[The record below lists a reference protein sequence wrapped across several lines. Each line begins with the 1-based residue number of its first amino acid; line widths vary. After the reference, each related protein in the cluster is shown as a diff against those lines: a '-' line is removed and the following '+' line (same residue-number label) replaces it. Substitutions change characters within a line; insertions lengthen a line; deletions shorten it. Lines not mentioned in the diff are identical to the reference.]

1 MEKAMIWNLI
11 ARVVSRN
18 PIADWLIRQAQNTPY
33 VHIDGYM
40 NRWWLFNGYR
50 RGLDGQMH
58 KPFEWLPSVR
68 VHHILRKDFDR
79 VPHDHPWDAR
89 TIILKGWYKEVRLF
103 KFPTFTGLQKGAD
116 GSLASSFRIRE
127 EGLLYSRKVGD
138 TATLKFNEYHTVTEV
153 SPGGVWTLFFTWK
166 YQGGWGFWVDGKKV
180 PYREYLEKK
189 L

>member
-1 MEKAMIWNLI
+1 MIWNAI
-11 ARVVSRN
+11 AWLVSRE
-18 PIADWLIRQAQNTPY
+18 PIANWLIQRSQKTPY

-40 NRWWLFNGYR
+40 NRYWLFNGYTK
-50 RGLDGQMH
+50 DAEGQMH

-89 TIILKGWYKEVRLF
+89 TIILKGWYSELRC
-103 KFPTFTGLQKGAD
+103 LQPDQTIA
-116 GSLASSFRIRE
+116 LTRWR
-127 EGLLYSRKVGD
+127 YPGD
-138 TATLKFNEYHTVTEV
+138 TAALKFNEYHTVTGV
-153 SPGGVWTLFFTWK
+153 SPGGVWTLFLTWK
-166 YQGGWGFWVDGKKV
+166 YQGTWGFWVDGKKV

>member
-1 MEKAMIWNLI
+1 MIWNAI
-11 ARVVSRN
+11 AWLVSRK
-18 PIADWLIRQAQNTPY
+18 PIAEWLIQRAQRTPY

-50 RGLDGQMH
+50 KGLDGQMH
-58 KPFEWLPSVR
+58 KTFEWLPSVR
-68 VHHILRKDFDR
+68 VHHILRKDNDY

-89 TIILKGWYKEVRLF
+89 TIILKGYYGEHRKQQNQPE
-103 KFPTFTGLQKGAD
+103 GAPECKYF
-116 GSLASSFRIRE
+116 FRDR
-127 EGLLYSRKVGD
+127 GD
-138 TATLKFNEYHTVTEV
+138 TATLKFNEYHTVAEV
-153 SPGGVWTLFFTWK
+153 SPGGVWTLFLTWK

>member
-1 MEKAMIWNLI
+1 MIWNAI
-11 ARVVSRN
+11 AWLVSRE
-18 PIADWLIRQAQNTPY
+18 PIANWLIQRSQKTPY

-40 NRWWLFNGYR
+40 NRYWLFNGYTK
-50 RGLDGQMH
+50 DAEGQMH

-89 TIILKGWYKEVRLF
+89 TIILKGWYDEQRRNTDPDP
-103 KFPTFTGLQKGAD
+103 FPGTYLWHF
-116 GSLASSFRIRE
+116 FRRE
-127 EGLLYSRKVGD
+127 RGD
-138 TATLKFNEYHTVTEV
+138 TATLKFNEYHTVMEV
-153 SPGGVWTLFFTWK
+153 SRGGVWTLFLTWK
-166 YQGGWGFWVDGKKV
+166 YQGTWGFWVDGKKV

>member
-1 MEKAMIWNLI
+1 MIWNLI
-11 ARVVSRN
+11 AWVASRQ
-18 PIADWLIRQAQNTPY
+18 PIADWLIRRAKKTPY

-40 NRWWLFNGYR
+40 NRYWLFNGYR
-50 RGLDGQMH
+50 RGLDGQMR
-58 KPFEWLPSVR
+58 KTFEWLPSVR

-89 TIILKGWYKEVRLF
+89 TIILKGWYSEHRRQQGQ
-103 KFPTFTGLQKGAD
+103 PEGAPECKYF
-116 GSLASSFRIRE
+116 FRDI
-127 EGLLYSRKVGD
+127 GD

-153 SPGGVWTLFFTWK
+153 SPGGVWTLFFTRK

>member
-1 MEKAMIWNLI
+1 MIWNCI
-11 ARVVSRN
+11 AWAASRR
-18 PIADWLIRQAQNTPY
+18 PIADWLIRQAQKTPY

-89 TIILKGWYKEVRLF
+89 TIILKGWYEEQRNKLNVL
-103 KFPTFTGLQKGAD
+103 PGAP
-116 GSLASSFRIRE
+116 GYVFFLRA
-127 EGLLYSRKVGD
+127 VGD
-138 TATLKFNEYHTVTEV
+138 TATLKFNEYHTVTGV

-166 YQGGWGFWVDGKKV
+166 YEGGWGFWVDGKKV

>member
-1 MEKAMIWNLI
+1 MDMIWKLI
-11 ARVVSRN
+11 AWVVSR
-18 PIADWLIRQAQNTPY
+18 PRIADWIIWRARKTPY
-33 VHIDGYM
+33 FHIDGYM
-40 NRWWLFNGYR
+40 NRWWFFNGYSK
-50 RGLDGQMH
+50 GEDGEMH
-58 KPFEWLPSVR
+58 KRFEWLPSVR
-68 VHHILRKDFDR
+68 VHHILRRDFDR

-89 TIILKGWYKEVRLF
+89 TIILKGWYREWRKTEGPIPLSMADRM
-103 KFPTFTGLQKGAD
+103 GAERPPL
-116 GSLASSFRIRE
+116 SWHWVEYRRS
-127 EGLLYSRKVGD
+127 VGD

>member
-1 MEKAMIWNLI
+1 MIWNLI
-11 ARVVSRN
+11 AWIALRP
-18 PIADWLIRQAQNTPY
+18 PIADWLIRRAKKTPY

-40 NRWWLFNGYR
+40 NRWWLFNSYR
-50 RGLDGQMH
+50 KGLDGQMH
-58 KPFEWLPSVR
+58 KTFEWLPSVR

-89 TIILKGWYKEVRLF
+89 TIILKGWHTKLRCLH
-103 KFPTFTGLQKGAD
+103 PDQTIALTRTR
-116 GSLASSFRIRE
+116 S
-127 EGLLYSRKVGD
+127 VGD

-166 YQGGWGFWVDGKKV
+166 YQGDWSFWVDGKKV

>member
-1 MEKAMIWNLI
+1 MIWNAI
-11 ARVVSRN
+11 AWLVSRK
-18 PIADWLIRQAQNTPY
+18 PIAEWLIRRAKRTPY

-89 TIILKGWYKEVRLF
+89 TIILKGWY
-103 KFPTFTGLQKGAD
+103 
-116 GSLASSFRIRE
+116 RE
-127 EGLLYSRKVGD
+127 WRYLNGNKYGDQMWMTTRSAGD
-138 TATLKFNEYHTVTEV
+138 TATLKFNEYHTVAEV
-153 SPGGVWTLFFTWK
+153 SPGGVWTLFLTWK